1 MELEEHT
8 DRAGGLMSAVDSLGR
23 LEMATMICDSLTT
36 DYAAALQ
43 LPDALINGGFGL
55 PEMGA
60 ASEDLVDEND
70 EEEGE
75 EALEEAAASEAGLED
90 TMREFWATAVS
101 STQVSRPARCARTH
115 LPRMR
120 RN

>member
-1 MELEEHT
+1 M
-8 DRAGGLMSAVDSLGR
+8 MSDH
-23 LEMATMICDSLTT
+23 
-36 DYAAALQ
+36 AAALQ
-43 LPDALINGGFGL
+43 LPDTLINGGFGL

-75 EALEEAAASEAGLED
+75 EALEEAAAFEAGLED

-120 RN
+120 RD